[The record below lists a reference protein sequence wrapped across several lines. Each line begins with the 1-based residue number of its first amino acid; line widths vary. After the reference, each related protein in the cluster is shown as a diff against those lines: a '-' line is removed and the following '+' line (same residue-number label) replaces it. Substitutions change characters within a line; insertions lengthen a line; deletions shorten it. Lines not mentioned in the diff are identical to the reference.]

1 MDALIVFK
9 IGSERVGV
17 DIDKVRE
24 VAEAHVSVGV
34 PGSPDFVEGLVNI
47 RGEVIPVIS
56 LRKRMGLEGQEH
68 GNKLLIVE
76 DAGNIA
82 GLLVDE
88 LFGTEKVKK
97 QRISRRADL
106 LSTRK
111 DRHFFFGVYE
121 AGEKPILIL
130 DVAKALSKED
140 T

>member
-24 VAEAHVSVGV
+24 VAEARVSVGV

>member
-9 IGSERVGV
+9 IGTERVGV
-17 DIDKVRE
+17 DIDRVRE
-24 VAEAHVSVGV
+24 VAEAHTPVGV

-56 LRKRMGLEGQEH
+56 LRKRIGLEGQEH

-76 DAGNIA
+76 DAGHIA

-97 QRISRRADL
+97 KRISRRADL
-106 LSTRK
+106 LATRK
-111 DRHFFFGVYE
+111 DRRFFAGVYE